1 VWDYGALA
9 LLLALDADED
19 ALEAIAPSGG
29 GGALTSGAPIMAPQ
43 GAPYSAPYQLRIDCR
58 RGNLS
63 DVEVARRLTHT
74 HALVG
79 LHASGLC
86 DARVSPN
93 QAGAMA

>member
-1 VWDYGALA
+1 MWDYGALA

-29 GGALTSGAPIMAPQ
+29 GGALTSDALIM
-43 GAPYSAPYQLRIDCR
+43 APYQLRIDCR

-63 DVEVARRLTHT
+63 SVDVARRLTHT
-74 HALVG
+74 DALVG

-86 DARVSPN
+86 DASVQVQWHESPI
-93 QAGAMA
+93 